1 MSSRYKSKYL
11 VINNTAVANPVLDTV
26 VDLLHFDIPCQNE
39 GLFKYLKMITICI
52 LNLFDIHKNKYGYYS
67 PNLYEVTLWGL
78 HSIGI
83 EP

>member
-1 MSSRYKSKYL
+1 
-11 VINNTAVANPVLDTV
+11 
-26 VDLLHFDIPCQNE
+26 
-39 GLFKYLKMITICI
+39 MITICI